1 MSSPVFHLPM
11 TRRRWCAW
19 SGAGL
24 MAWAL
29 PGCSV
34 FNHVGPNAMAP
45 QETPPPL
52 APPPR
57 VAVVLG
63 SGGPRGYA
71 HIGVVG
77 VEYEDADASVP
88 VPVSVARRLGA
99 RFVIAVDV
107 SARRGTTP
115 VQAPAWKKARDEA
128 RWQRIE
134 PEVRHADF
142 LFHPDLDYD
151 AGPWPSYFRM
161 ARVRGELHASDRLPA
176 LLRALSE
183 A

>member
-1 MSSPVFHLPM
+1 
-11 TRRRWCAW
+11 
-19 SGAGL
+19 
-24 MAWAL
+24 
-29 PGCSV
+29 
-34 FNHVGPNAMAP
+34 
-45 QETPPPL
+45 
-52 APPPR
+52 
-57 VAVVLG
+57 
-63 SGGPRGYA
+63 
-71 HIGVVG
+71 
-77 VEYEDADASVP
+77 
-88 VPVSVARRLGA
+88 LGA

-115 VQAPAWKKARDEA
+115 AHAPTWKKARDEA
-128 RWQRIE
+128 RWNRIE

-176 LLRALSE
+176 LLRALSK